1 MIAIINYGLG
11 NLFSLQSSFKAIGE
25 EVTVTGDADE
35 IRSCDRLVLPGVGAF
50 RDATALLAKT
60 GLLDGKYA
68 TSNKMALSWAKS
80 CSKRVLWLERARWAV
95 DGKFYTASGV
105 SAGMD
110 MALGFM
116 SDRFGEEKAR
126 TIARNTEY
134 VWNSDPQEDPFA
146 KTEE

>member
-1 MIAIINYGLG
+1 
-11 NLFSLQSSFKAIGE
+11 
-25 EVTVTGDADE
+25 
-35 IRSCDRLVLPGVGAF
+35 
-50 RDATALLAKT
+50 
-60 GLLDGKYA
+60 
-68 TSNKMALSWAKS
+68 
-80 CSKRVLWLERARWAV
+80 
-95 DGKFYTASGV
+95 
-105 SAGMD
+105 